1 MVCAW
6 WHECG
11 PPLRLN
17 DGGRRR
23 IGRKQGLRRGV
34 PIYKAA
40 MELRVILR
48 RCLNSGAV
56 EFDADACGS
65 FAAAHMQE
73 ATFSE
78 TQTII

>member
-1 MVCAW
+1 
-6 WHECG
+6 
-11 PPLRLN
+11 
-17 DGGRRR
+17 
-23 IGRKQGLRRGV
+23 
-34 PIYKAA
+34 

-48 RCLNSGAV
+48 RCLNSVAV